1 MDPQLM
7 EGLADIL
14 ADALL
19 ADLEA
24 ELVEEHP
31 VTATTA
37 ESPRGTGS
45 RTDDLVAVS
54 SLASDAAHRGND
66 LIVARA

>member
-1 MDPQLM
+1 M
-7 EGLADIL
+7 EALSGIL

-24 ELVEEHP
+24 ELEAEQA
-31 VTATTA
+31 VTVATA

-54 SLASDAAHRGND
+54 SLVSDAAHRGNE

>member
-1 MDPQLM
+1 MDA
-7 EGLADIL
+7 LADIL

-24 ELVEEHP
+24 EMEAEQIITVA
-31 VTATTA
+31 TADST
-37 ESPRGTGS
+37 RGTGS